1 MAPFSPLL
9 LMAVAIVAILLVI
22 LLKISYVVANE
33 NDMSFSDSVIWC
45 VGILCQQGSTEEP
58 KTAASSVII
67 ISSLF
72 FALIIYNA
80 YAAAIT
86 SKLSFK
92 TDIID
97 SIDELIRTGYSVIG
111 VANSS
116 ELDFL
121 EEYYTTSL
129 ELTTLYEGLKS
140 SGKDLPLTNTQGL
153 SQTINSRVAHFGDQ
167 RFVRQAIYNLNKEEY
182 CLISEVAVKAAHTK
196 QGFPMPIRSR
206 YRKLIGYS

>member
-1 MAPFSPLL
+1 MRDIYLAPFSPLL
-9 LMAVAIVAILLVI
+9 LMAVLIVAILLVI
-22 LLKISYVVANE
+22 LLKISYVIANS
-33 NDMSFSDSVIWC
+33 NDMSFSDSFIWC

-92 TDIID
+92 TDSID
-97 SIDELIRTGYSVIG
+97 TIDELIQAGFSVVG
-111 VANSS
+111 VGNSS

-121 EEYYTTSL
+121 EVFSFDYL
-129 ELTTLYEGLKS
+129 KKFVTLNNILGL
-140 SGKDLPLTNTQGL
+140 L
-153 SQTINSRVAHFGDQ
+153 
-167 RFVRQAIYNLNKEEY
+167 Y
-182 CLISEVAVKAAHTK
+182 VKPGAN
-196 QGFPMPIRSR
+196 QIV
-206 YRKLIGYS
+206 

>member
-1 MAPFSPLL
+1 MIKEKKCSNNKKKNYSRNIYLQQPHSSVVRDIYMAPFSPLL
-9 LMAVAIVAILLVI
+9 LLAVAIVAILLVI
-22 LLKISYVVANE
+22 LLKISYVVANA

-92 TDIID
+92 TDSIE
-97 SIDELIRTGYSVIG
+97 SIDELIQTGYSVIG

-121 EEYYTTSL
+121 EV
-129 ELTTLYEGLKS
+129 
-140 SGKDLPLTNTQGL
+140 DL
-153 SQTINSRVAHFGDQ
+153 
-167 RFVRQAIYNLNKEEY
+167 
-182 CLISEVAVKAAHTK
+182 LI
-196 QGFPMPIRSR
+196 I
-206 YRKLIGYS
+206 L

>member
-1 MAPFSPLL
+1 MRDIYLAPFSPLL
-9 LMAVAIVAILLVI
+9 LMAVLIVAILLVI
-22 LLKISYVVANE
+22 LLKISYVIANS
-33 NDMSFSDSVIWC
+33 NDMSFSDSFIWC

-92 TDIID
+92 TDSID
-97 SIDELIRTGYSVIG
+97 TIDELIQAGFSVVG
-111 VANSS
+111 VGNSS

-121 EEYYTTSL
+121 EVFSFDY
-129 ELTTLYEGLKS
+129 LK
-140 SGKDLPLTNTQGL
+140 K
-153 SQTINSRVAHFGDQ
+153 
-167 RFVRQAIYNLNKEEY
+167 FVFLNKILGLLY
-182 CLISEVAVKAAHTK
+182 VKPGAN
-196 QGFPMPIRSR
+196 QIV
-206 YRKLIGYS
+206 